1 METTRRKWP
10 SREKLS
16 SATSD
21 FQHVL
26 QFYMQAL
33 PTGVDVDNMWEEWKQ
48 RFNTALDEVAPRVT
62 KVHSHKRRHC
72 PWMTKELL
80 NLIHKQKSLHRR
92 IVKSAHKNS
101 ELIARHRALRNKTNN
116 LYRRLRIPGTPIS
129 KKGCCSTV
137 RHLVNCGL
145 PSNISQTSNAFLC
158 KFQYHSTIYLVTLN
172 VYYNS
177 LESTLLCPMGP
188 TISTRYKHLCQL
200 PLPKLKVFFHS

>member
-1 METTRRKWP
+1 MLNSDKFDQWRIRRRMWSNMYSVQSPTRFSPTSSRCIDLILGNFPELSQAMVEHVDFTDHALISSSLNTTVEKKHQAMETTRRTWP

-26 QFYMQAL
+26 QFYMQTL

-80 NLIHKQKSLHRR
+80 NQIHKQKSLHRDA
-92 IVKSAHKNS
+92 SLNQ
-101 ELIARHRALRNKTNN
+101 LTKTQNW
-116 LYRRLRIPGTPIS
+116 LQD
-129 KKGCCSTV
+129 TV
-137 RHLVNCGL
+137 
-145 PSNISQTSNAFLC
+145 LC
-158 KFQYHSTIYLVTLN
+158 ATKQ
-172 VYYNS
+172 
-177 LESTLLCPMGP
+177 
-188 TISTRYKHLCQL
+188 TISTAG
-200 PLPKLKVFFHS
+200 